1 MDMQGVSLIGWLHAM
16 TCTIALISGG
26 WNIVSEK
33 GTGPHKLRGHVYA
46 WSMIAANAL
55 AFFIY
60 RFDLDVTH
68 HFRPGANV
76 FGFFHWLAVAA
87 LFFTLAGYYA
97 SFRQQRGF
105 WAYTHP
111 AAMILSYYVLAGGL
125 INELF
130 ARVLILRPFAVT
142 VVNGHRQFGAPAIAI
157 SQNLCLAAALILIV
171 WFIVRVARYRRKAR
185 ETVTQ
190 PA

>member
-1 MDMQGVSLIGWLHAM
+1 MDMQGVSLIGWIHTVA
-16 TCTIALISGG
+16 CTVALIAGG
-26 WNIVSEK
+26 WSIFAEK
-33 GTGPHKLRGHVYA
+33 GTGPHKFRGHIYA
-46 WSMIAANAL
+46 WSMIAANGL

-87 LFFTLAGYYA
+87 LFFTLLGYYA

-105 WAYTHP
+105 WAYAHP
-111 AAMILSYYVLAGGL
+111 IFMMLSYNILVGGL

-130 ARVLILRPFAVT
+130 ARVVALRPFAVT
-142 VVNGHRQFGAPAIAI
+142 VVNGHRQFGAPAVAVT
-157 SQNLCLAAALILIV
+157 QNLWLAATLILIV
-171 WFIVRVARYRRKAR
+171 YFAVKVARYRRHAR
-185 ETVTQ
+185 QT
-190 PA
+190 AAA